1 MHRLNHVA
9 QAPRSYSPRLN
20 SSTAAENEIID
31 VETYAPNPLTIPE
44 SPSDLTYLHSLYQS
58 PRHAQ
63 QMNYHYQQHQA
74 SSSAMGPPESSNT
87 PVQPQ
92 TVNNGQSIAV
102 AHDPLNDAHSMAI
115 AQAPRLYS
123 PRLNSSIAA
132 ENENIDV
139 ETYAPNPIMI
149 PESPSEHRTSQT
161 RDRLAKDAYR
171 DQFKLA
177 TFTCKFTTAHG
188 QQCGKTFPVLLSYL
202 SRYQETSLFRENFDS
217 ISQDFK

>member
-1 MHRLNHVA
+1 MDRFNHVA
-9 QAPRSYSPRLN
+9 QAPRLN
-20 SSTAAENEIID
+20 SSTDAENEIID
-31 VETYAPNPLTIPE
+31 VETYAPNPLIPE
-44 SPSDLTYLHSLYQS
+44 PPSDHTYLHSLYQS

-92 TVNNGQSIAV
+92 TVNNGQSISV
-102 AHDPLNDAHSMAI
+102 AHDPVNNEQSMAI
-115 AQAPRLYS
+115 AQAPRSYS
-123 PRLNSSIAA
+123 PRLNSPTAA
-132 ENENIDV
+132 ENEIIDV
-139 ETYAPNPIMI
+139 GTYAPDPIMI